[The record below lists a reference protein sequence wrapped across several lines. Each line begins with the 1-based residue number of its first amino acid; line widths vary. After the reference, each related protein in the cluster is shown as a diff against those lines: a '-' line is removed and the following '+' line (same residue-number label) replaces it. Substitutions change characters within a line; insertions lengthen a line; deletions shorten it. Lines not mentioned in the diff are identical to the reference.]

1 DTDWPS
7 ISFNKNGF
15 YVYLEV
21 DCLATSVR
29 NDISDLYSR
38 SEFILAPTYKTYLDM
53 MKSIEMAGIKKRK
66 ENDLTPRRPM
76 SSGLY
81 RYVYIP
87 CTDAARALQA
97 KYNLQP
103 QTQEDLNYGISPL
116 NGEPYPV
123 GSDQFPVVECH
134 AHPFSIC
141 MLAYKQLRCRCTTL
155 TGQWLALTGR
165 IMDLRF
171 NKDIIPPRWFLD
183 SPKVHED
190 DEEVSP
196 SQASGYDPT
205 PSSGVYAIEPTTI
218 LREPKIPDTDPRKA
232 VADWACNKIDPK
244 APPAPET
251 PPRIEYKLRRSV
263 RIRRKACPYSPPS
276 PCRSGPPPSPTRN
289 IPRALVTC
297 RRDLR
302 RVPPAW
308 VRRNGHFPTHQFT
321 SNDWSFFCYGLNLAY
336 TTPSWKSPR
345 GQQSR
350 LIPRP
355 STSQYTGSMA
365 YATYLLTAA
374 RYSERQACALP
385 RMYSA
390 VRLFLKR
397 LQRPIERLVRWPTRS
412 ESKRQIASSTDVC
425 EEDLNGGISP
435 VHNEPYLQGSDQFP
449 VIESLA
455 HPFSVCSWADT
466 RFWRRSTSLTSQWHV
481 LSSRIVCHWLYK
493 EIKPPSWFVNEPSYV
508 MDDEDLTP
516 SEATGYILIHPPD
529 VARDPVEI
537 LKHTAIEDD
546 NYCKKCAKWT
556 LEVPPDALPPKKD
569 PSHTVYRERRSVRIA
584 KRAHQYH
591 RPPNSPSAEEDCSD
605 PLPSPT
611 RKGSRALQTCK
622 RDPIKNPPSWAAR
635 NGNYPTHTF
644 CSNDWAYFRY
654 NVYLASLA
662 NR

>member
-1 DTDWPS
+1 MPINGNSWKRADGSAVHNDSRQGAGMFQRPARGYMHTGTDWPS
-7 ISFNKNGF
+7 ISCNKNGF

-29 NDISDLYSR
+29 HDISDLYSR
-38 SEFILAPTYKTYLDM
+38 SEFILAPTYKTYLEM
-53 MKSIEMAGIKKRK
+53 MKSIDMAGIKKRK

-87 CTDAARALQA
+87 CTDAARTLQA

-244 APPAPET
+244 APPPPET

-276 PCRSGPPPSPTRN
+276 PCQSGPPPSPTRN
-289 IPRALVTC
+289 VPRALVTC

-308 VRRNGHFPTHQFT
+308 VGRNGRFPTHQFT
-321 SNDWSFFCYGLNLAY
+321 SNDWSFFCYGLNLA
-336 TTPSWKSPR
+336 
-345 GQQSR
+345 
-350 LIPRP
+350 
-355 STSQYTGSMA
+355 
-365 YATYLLTAA
+365 
-374 RYSERQACALP
+374 
-385 RMYSA
+385 
-390 VRLFLKR
+390 
-397 LQRPIERLVRWPTRS
+397 VRWPTRS

-435 VHNEPYLQGSDQFP
+435 VHNKPYLEGSDQFP

-493 EIKPPSWFVNEPSYV
+493 EIKPPAWFIDAPSYLT
-508 MDDEDLTP
+508 DDDDLTP

-537 LKHTAIEDD
+537 LRNVAFGDD
-546 NYCKKCAKWT
+546 NYYKKCAKWT
-556 LEVPPDALPPKKD
+556 LGVPPDAPPPED
-569 PSHTVYRERRSVRIA
+569 PPHSVYRERRSARIA
-584 KRAHQYH
+584 MRAHPYD
-591 RPPNSPSAEEDCSD
+591 RPRQSMDLEVHCSG

-611 RKGSRALQTCK
+611 RRCRRALQTCK
-622 RDPIKNPPSWAAR
+622 RDPTKKPPSWAAR
-635 NGNYPTHTF
+635 NVEYPSQKF

-654 NVYLASLA
+654 NVYLASFDVVLS
-662 NR
+662 